1 MILTVGLC
9 GDEKVVDV
17 GGPAYLLPTVNKS
30 KVCVLMVVNRFR
42 MRLCVRLYVKEFMR
56 LTFKDFIYTLLKFCE
71 SQLNSAISTF
81 ILELSNLIEGNSM
94 SLVFKSYISSWML
107 SSGTY

>member
-71 SQLNSAISTF
+71 SQLTYNSAISTF
-81 ILELSNLIEGNSM
+81 ILELSNLLEGRW
-94 SLVFKSYISSWML
+94 K
-107 SSGTY
+107 